1 MRKFIPLIVLSILIL
16 LSASCRRTSHNGKID
31 GFWKVMEIRY
41 DDDVVAAGTVPSETV
56 SPENKFICIN
66 LELIQFGNPNPAIT
80 GVIAYNKGDSKLGI
94 DFQTNSQSNT
104 FLSQAL
110 YTEESR
116 YHIMIYYPCPN

>member
-1 MRKFIPLIVLSILIL
+1 
-16 LSASCRRTSHNGKID
+16 
-31 GFWKVMEIRY
+31 MEIRY

-94 DFQTNSQSNT
+94 DFPTNPNQRALLEYGLEGNPVSLDIVT
-104 FLSQAL
+104 LSDKHLVLKSTVA
-110 YTEESR
+110 TISCR
-116 YHIMIYYPCPN
+116 RF